1 MTGFAYQLYSSRNF
15 LPLESTLAML
25 SEAGYTAVEGYGA
38 LVADEDRVAALEL
51 ALAKSNL
58 SMPTCHVG
66 LDQIQTDPTG
76 VISFAE
82 QLGIK
87 TIIAP
92 YLPPEDRPLDSD
104 GWRTFAKELADAS
117 RPLVDAGLTFGWHNH
132 DFEFET
138 LQTGEHILDLL
149 LGGGDHVMFEFD
161 VAWAVRA
168 GQEPQFW
175 IDRYGGRLCAAHIK
189 DIAREG
195 EAANEDGWA
204 DVGYG
209 TVDWKTLL
217 AALKDKGV
225 SSFIVEHDNPSDD
238 RRFATRSIETLRAF
252 DA

>member
-15 LPLESTLAML
+15 PPLESTLVML

-38 LVADEDRVAALEL
+38 LVADEDRVATLEL

-66 LDQIQTDPTG
+66 LDQIQTDPAG
-76 VISFAE
+76 VIAFAR

-104 GWRTFAKELADAS
+104 GWRAFSGQLANAG

-132 DFEFET
+132 DFEFAT
-138 LQTGEHILDLL
+138 LPTGEHILDLL

-161 VAWAVRA
+161 VAWAIRA
-168 GQEPQFW
+168 GQDPQTW
-175 IDRYGGRLCAAHIK
+175 IDRYGARLCAAHIK
-189 DIAREG
+189 DIAQG
-195 EAANEDGWA
+195 GQAANEDGWA

-209 TVDWKTLL
+209 TVNWKALL

-225 SSFIVEHDNPSDD
+225 STFIVEHDNPADD
-238 RRFATRSIETLRAF
+238 RRFATRSIATLRAF
-252 DA
+252 NA